1 MDESNLV
8 ICCCC
13 DATHSDGNCNT
24 IHFAGNNTEMFAYCL
39 AAAHLNLPHQIV
51 QSFMVSDAG
60 AGGMEGWKH
69 SLDKYSEL
77 DMCTEGAIPL
87 EDLPNVLHYCKL
99 VGDVLSSECIES

>member
-1 MDESNLV
+1 
-8 ICCCC
+8 
-13 DATHSDGNCNT
+13 
-24 IHFAGNNTEMFAYCL
+24 MFAYCL